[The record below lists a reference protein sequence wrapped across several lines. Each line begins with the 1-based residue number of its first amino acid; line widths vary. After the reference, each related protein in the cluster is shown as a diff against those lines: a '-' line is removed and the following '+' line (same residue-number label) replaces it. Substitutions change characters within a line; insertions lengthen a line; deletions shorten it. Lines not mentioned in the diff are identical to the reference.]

1 MDFYKEYIL
10 DHYQNPRNFGKMEG
24 ADSLVELSNPL
35 CGDEVKVYV
44 KFEGEK
50 VSRISFEGKGCV
62 ISQASASILT
72 EELKGKKKEEILS
85 LDKNFMLKLLK
96 IPLGPNRLKCALLP
110 LEAIQKA
117 IKGK

>member
-10 DHYQNPRNFGKMEG
+10 DHYQNPRNFGKMQG
-24 ADSLVELSNPL
+24 ADVSFSLSNPL
-35 CGDEVKVYV
+35 CGDEVKVYL

-50 VSRISFEGKGCV
+50 VKKISFEGKGCV

-72 EELKGKKKEEILS
+72 EKLKDKKKDEILL

-110 LEAIQKA
+110 LEAVQKA
-117 IKGK
+117 IKK